1 MGHGL
6 GPRQKEI
13 ILFFHSK
20 PNHRATR
27 KEVYKYLI
35 EKGIYIESQTEKIR
49 RVIKRLI
56 KRDII
61 IKPKTKDL
69 TRSDVLV
76 KPRRYRPDILELN
89 YSTKV
94 SEFLSKSGL

>member
-1 MGHGL
+1 MGL
-6 GPRQKEI
+6 GPHQKEI

-20 PNHRATR
+20 PDHRATR

-35 EKGIYIESQTEKIR
+35 EKGIIDESQTENIRKSIR
-49 RVIKRLI
+49 RLI
-56 KRDII
+56 DDNHI